1 MNTMLILA
9 AVTGSSLVNALI
21 TLVVV
26 GLVLWLLHWFISYVG
41 LPEPFA
47 KVAKVI
53 LALVAVVFLINLLL
67 SFTDSGGFIKW

>member
-1 MNTMLILA
+1 MTTSLIIA

-26 GLVLWLLHWFISYVG
+26 GLILWLLHWFISYVG

-67 SFTDSGGFIKW
+67 SFTEHGGFIRW

>member
-1 MNTMLILA
+1 MNTSLIIA

-26 GLVLWLLHWFISYVG
+26 GLILWLLHWFISYVG

-67 SFTDSGGFIKW
+67 SFTEHGGFIRW

>member
-1 MNTMLILA
+1 MAMIIA
-9 AVTGSSLVNALI
+9 AVTGSGLVSALI

-26 GLVLWLLHWFISYVG
+26 GLILWLLHWFITYVG

-53 LALVAVVFLINLLL
+53 LALVAVIFLINLLL
-67 SFTDSGGFIKW
+67 SFTDHGGFIKW

>member
-1 MNTMLILA
+1 MEIIFAA

-26 GLVLWLLHWFISYVG
+26 GLILWLLHWFITYVG

-53 LALVAVVFLINLLL
+53 LALVAVIFLINLLL
-67 SFTDSGGFIKW
+67 SFTGHGGFIHW